1 MTGGGRVGR
10 RFVAGTLALAA
21 TILIGPA
28 TASAGNWSANLH
40 VAQLGKPPATLAPG
54 DDVVVTGVVV
64 NRGKR
69 AAPAKVAASLSRTP
83 AARKGLAPLG
93 KTVTAPVPPR
103 SQRKFRIE
111 GTVPGSLRPGRYYLV
126 ACVRE
131 HGMKGKP
138 GKGKR
143 RSHGES
149 WKGKL
154 RCKSHK
160 RAVEVGPQEFTP
172 GSRSL
177 GDELFPQIGNG
188 GYDALHYALELNYDP
203 ANNLFRPG
211 TATTMRARAT
221 QDLSEFSL
229 DFQDLEV
236 TEVTVDGE
244 PAEFEQVLAEPP
256 LPGGGTQ
263 PMKLVVKP
271 AAGIP
276 DGEEFQVRVEYEG
289 APVEVIDPDGS
300 SEGWIQA
307 CYREGFA
314 STGELICDGAF
325 VVNEPIGAQGWFP
338 SNNFPTDKATFD
350 TRITVPDGKVAF
362 GVGELVSSEPN
373 GDGTTTWVWE
383 EDDPT
388 ATYLTTATNGDFTY
402 TERSITEE
410 LTGRELPQ
418 YEGIDSAA
426 TEDQLNTINAAL
438 ARTEEMT
445 NWLSARYGPYPFDSG
460 GAVADAAAGVGYALE
475 VQTKPHYAGS
485 FSTGAPGVSQGTLL
499 HEISHQWFGNSVT
512 LKNWNDIWF
521 QEGFAQ
527 WSTWAWQYHDGTSTT
542 TPAQQFANNYA
553 SGPDTK
559 WNTIPTELNN
569 DPADL
574 FLNFPTYVRGAMTY
588 EGYRQIVGNPRFF
601 DFAREL
607 QSRFAYGNVS
617 TEDVVDLALE
627 MSGLEGE
634 RIALLEGY
642 FQQWL
647 YEGEKPTILP
657 DDFT

>member
-1 MTGGGRVGR
+1 MTGGGFVGR
-10 RFVAGTLALAA
+10 LVAAALAFA
-21 TILIGPA
+21 AFALIGSA
-28 TASAGNWSANLH
+28 TANAKGGHANLH
-40 VAQLGKPPATLAPG
+40 VADLDKPPAPVGPG
-54 DDVVVTGVVV
+54 DEITVTGAVV
-64 NRGKR
+64 NRGKSG
-69 AAPAKVAASLSRTP
+69 ATAKVRATLGRTP
-83 AARKGLAPLG
+83 AAKRGSVPLG
-93 KTVTAPVPPR
+93 STMLSVPPR
-103 SQRKFRIE
+103 QTRDFAID
-111 GTVPGSLRPGRYYLV
+111 GTVPGWVKPGRYYLS
-126 ACVRE
+126 ACVSE
-131 HGMKGKP
+131 AH
-138 GKGKR
+138 GKGKAR
-143 RSHGES
+143 GK
-149 WKGKL
+149 KGKAK
-154 RCKSHK
+154 RGGGWRSNCKSHK
-160 RAVEVGPQEFTP
+160 RPVEVVDAEFTP

-188 GYDALHYALELNYDP
+188 GYDALHYTIELDYDP
-203 ANNLFRPG
+203 VNNVFNPG
-211 TATTMRARAT
+211 TATTIQARAT
-221 QDLSEFSL
+221 QNLSEFSL

-236 TEVTVDGE
+236 TEVTVDGQ
-244 PAEFEQVLAEPP
+244 PAAFEQVLAEPP

-263 PMKLVVKP
+263 PMKLVVTP
-271 AAGIP
+271 PEGIP
-276 DGEEFQVRVEYEG
+276 DGEEFLVRVEYEG
-289 APVEVIDPDGS
+289 EPVHFIDPDGS
-300 SEGWIQA
+300 SEGWIPA
-307 CYREGFA
+307 CYREGFTA
-314 STGELICDGAF
+314 TGPLVCDGAF

-350 TRITVPDGKVAF
+350 THITVPEGKVAF
-362 GVGELVSSEPN
+362 GVGELVSNDPN
-373 GDGTTTWVWE
+373 GDGTVTWKWS

-388 ATYLTTATNGDFTY
+388 ATYLTTATTGDFTY
-402 TERSITEE
+402 TERSITET

-418 YEGIDSAA
+418 YEGIDAAA
-426 TEDQLNTINAAL
+426 TTMQAENINAAL

-445 NWLSARYGPYPFDSG
+445 NWLADRYGPYPFDSG
-460 GAVADAAAGVGYALE
+460 GAVADAASGVGYALE

-485 FSTGAPGVSQGTLL
+485 FSTGAPSVSQGTLL

-574 FLNFPTYVRGAMTY
+574 FSNFPTYVRGAMTY

-607 QSRFAYGNVS
+607 QERFAYGNVS

-634 RIALLEGY
+634 RLELLEEY